1 MDKTLKDRVK
11 RFLTVERLS
20 YSEFGRMAGV
30 SAAYVNSIKKSISF
44 EMLEKIKNIN
54 PRLNINWLLW
64 GEGAMF
70 SSDLTLLKK
79 VEDENK
85 ILKDKVAMLEKIIAL
100 YERNENAKN

>member
-11 RFLTVERLS
+11 RFLTVERLT

-54 PRLNINWLLW
+54 RH
-64 GEGAMF
+64 F
-70 SSDLTLLKK
+70 K
-79 VEDENK
+79 V
-85 ILKDKVAMLEKIIAL
+85 
-100 YERNENAKN
+100 